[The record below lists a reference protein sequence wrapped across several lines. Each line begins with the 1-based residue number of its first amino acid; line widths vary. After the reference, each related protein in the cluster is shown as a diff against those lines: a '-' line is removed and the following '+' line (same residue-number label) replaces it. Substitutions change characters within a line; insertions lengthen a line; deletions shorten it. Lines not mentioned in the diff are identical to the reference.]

1 VTTPEG
7 VTTTSPAEVLAELR
21 GVSKSYATDGR
32 ELVVL
37 HDVSLAIPSGEVVAV
52 LGPSGCGK
60 STLLRILTG
69 LIPPTQGEVLCHGHP
84 LRGLHPGA
92 SIVFQ
97 SFALYPW
104 LTVADNVAV
113 GLYRRGLAPAEARDR
128 VEHAID
134 LVGLDGFEEAYPK
147 ELSAA

>member
-1 VTTPEG
+1 MNVTTPAG
-7 VTTTSPAEVLAELR
+7 VTTSSPAEVLAELR
-21 GVSKSYATDGR
+21 GVSKSYAADGR
-32 ELVVL
+32 ELLVL
-37 HDVSLAIPSGEVVAV
+37 QDVSLAIPSGEVVAV

-69 LIPPTQGEVLCHGHP
+69 LIPPSAGEVLCHGAP

-104 LTVADNVAV
+104 LTVADN
-113 GLYRRGLAPAEARDR
+113 
-128 VEHAID
+128 
-134 LVGLDGFEEAYPK
+134 
-147 ELSAA
+147 